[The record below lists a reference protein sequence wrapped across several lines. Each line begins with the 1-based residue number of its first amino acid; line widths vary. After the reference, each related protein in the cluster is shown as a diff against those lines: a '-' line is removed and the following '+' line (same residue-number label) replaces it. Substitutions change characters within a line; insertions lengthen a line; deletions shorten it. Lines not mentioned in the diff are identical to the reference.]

1 MSMRKYKFFLLA
13 LPFFILAVLLS
24 FTLGACK
31 MQNEPK
37 DVLPRNQSLP
47 LFNPH
52 VSDFIC
58 VVEASKVPPVD
69 VQAEDWF
76 LAARALEDPEIFVED
91 RDYKK
96 IVDLTR
102 QAAERL
108 HWKAMLNLASLYVEG
123 RDPSYGNEEAVQLV
137 EKAMLLGIP
146 AAYDR
151 MGTYYANGTGVNGD
165 ITRAYA
171 FWQKAAQMGNP
182 QAMAFLA
189 SKLKVG
195 PRSEGAGYWSNIP
208 VATKMLECAF
218 GQGNGIAA
226 YQLHFL
232 YLSPRANTGEING
245 PRNAETKKRAL
256 KVLHE
261 GVKFGCGDCANALAI
276 EFGSPFDLADMLA
289 PYVDKA
295 RGERY
300 GVLNRELGFNP
311 NARFPNLDKVLPL
324 PPADLPPWNG
334 DRDTLLHAAKG
345 VSPPPAIPQSSA
357 ASLSKTPYFLAA
369 DYALRPSGLHSVA
382 ASAPF
387 SAYWQPAQGQG
398 LTEPAR
404 LLRKGE
410 EFPHFS
416 VPDAAGKTRYGGV
429 TWEHCLTIRHNHGA
443 VEPRAARG
451 LLREVARPEPWLS
464 CACGQAC
471 PVSGVW
477 QPWVSAG
484 HPLQAIVNQY
494 WRQAWLTQ
502 GAPFPQPRRD
512 WLLDL
517 PDDEVTWHLMD
528 ASSID
533 IG

>member
-1 MSMRKYKFFLLA
+1 MKKYQNIFVCLPCSVLVVFLCIPL
-13 LPFFILAVLLS
+13 F
-24 FTLGACK
+24 ACK
-31 MQNEPK
+31 MPNDKEE
-37 DVLPRNQSLP
+37 VLPRNQSLP

-52 VSDFIC
+52 VPDFIC
-58 VVEASKVPPVD
+58 EIESNKVPPID
-69 VQAEDWF
+69 AQAEDWF
-76 LAARALEDPEIFVED
+76 LEARAMEDPEIAVED

-123 RDPSYGNEEAVQLV
+123 RDPLHGEEDAVQLV
-137 EKAMLLGIP
+137 EKAMRLGIP

-165 ITRAYA
+165 STRAYA
-171 FWQKAAQMGNP
+171 FWQKAAVMGNP
-182 QAMAFLA
+182 QAMAFLGE
-189 SKLKVG
+189 KLRAG
-195 PRSEGAGYWSNIP
+195 TDGAIPGYWANIP
-208 VATKMLECAF
+208 VAIKMMACALS
-218 GQGNGIAA
+218 QGYGPAA
-226 YQLHFL
+226 FNLHYL
-232 YLSPRANTGEING
+232 YAIPRAANGDEIG
-245 PRNAETKKRAL
+245 DRTPTTKQRAL
-256 KVLHE
+256 NVLHE
-261 GVKFGCGDCANALAI
+261 GVKFGCAECASALAI

-300 GVLNRELGFNP
+300 AVLNRALGFNP
-311 NARFPNLDKVLPL
+311 NRRFPNLDKILPL
-324 PPADLPPWNG
+324 PPADLPPWDG
-334 DRDTLLHAAKG
+334 QRKSLLDAAMG
-345 VSPPPAIPQSSA
+345 VRPPPAIPQPSA
-357 ASLSKTPYFLAA
+357 ASLSKEPYFLAA
-369 DYALRPSGLHSVA
+369 DYALRPTGLHSDA
-382 ASAPF
+382 PIAPF
-387 SAYWQPAQGQG
+387 SAYWQPAGGQG

-410 EFPHFS
+410 EFRHFS
-416 VPDAAGKTRYGGV
+416 VLDAAGKSRYGPV
-429 TWEHCLTIRHNHGA
+429 TWEQCLTIRHNHGA
-443 VEPRAARG
+443 VEPRAVHG

-477 QPWVSAG
+477 QPWVAAD

-528 ASSID
+528 MSFPE

>member
-1 MSMRKYKFFLLA
+1 M
-13 LPFFILAVLLS
+13 PND
-24 FTLGACK
+24 T
-31 MQNEPK
+31 NE
-37 DVLPRNQSLP
+37 VLPRNQSLP

-52 VSDFIC
+52 VEDFIC
-58 VVEASKVPPVD
+58 ETESSKVPPID
-69 VQAEDWF
+69 AQAEDWF
-76 LAARALEDPEIFVED
+76 LEARAMEDPEIFVED

-123 RDPSYGNEEAVQLV
+123 RDPLYGEEEAVQLV
-137 EKAMLLGIP
+137 EKAMRLGIP

-151 MGTYYANGTGVNGD
+151 MGTYYANGTSVDGD

-189 SKLKVG
+189 GKLKVG
-195 PRSEGAGYWSNIP
+195 PSSEGAGYWSNIP

-218 GQGNGIAA
+218 GQGNGLAA

-232 YLSPRANTGEING
+232 YLSPRAASGEING
-245 PRNAETKKRAL
+245 RRNAETKSRAL

-261 GVKFGCGDCANALAI
+261 GVKFGCEDCANALAI

-300 GVLNRELGFNP
+300 RMLSNALGFNP
-311 NARFPNLDKVLPL
+311 NRRFPNLDKILPL
-324 PPADLPPWNG
+324 PPADLPPWDG
-334 DRDTLLHAAKG
+334 QRKSLLDAAMG
-345 VSPPPAIPQSSA
+345 VRPPPATPQPSA
-357 ASLSKTPYFLAA
+357 ASLLQKPYFLAA
-369 DYALRPSGLHSVA
+369 DYALRPTGLHSDA
-382 ASAPF
+382 PTAPF
-387 SAYWQPAQGQG
+387 SAYWQPAAGQG

-404 LLRKGE
+404 LFRKGE
-410 EFPHFS
+410 EFRHFS
-416 VPDAAGKTRYGGV
+416 VLDADGKSRYGPV
-429 TWEHCLTIRHNHGA
+429 TWEQCLTIRHNHGA
-443 VEPRAARG
+443 VEPRAAHG
-451 LLREVARPEPWLS
+451 LLREVARPEPLLS

-477 QPWVSAG
+477 QPWVAVD

-517 PDDEVTWHLMD
+517 PDGEVTWHLMD
-528 ASSID
+528 ASIPD
-533 IG
+533 LG

>member
-1 MSMRKYKFFLLA
+1 MSMKKYKFFLLA

-31 MQNEPK
+31 MKNEPK

-58 VVEASKVPPVD
+58 AVEASKVPPID
-69 VQAEDWF
+69 AQAEDWF
-76 LAARALEDPEIFVED
+76 LEARALEDPEIFVED

-102 QAAERL
+102 QAAQRL

-123 RDPSYGNEEAVQLV
+123 RDPLYGEEEAVQLV
-137 EKAMLLGIP
+137 EKAMRLGIP

-151 MGTYYANGTGVNGD
+151 MGTYYANSTGVTGD
-165 ITRAYA
+165 ATRAYA

-189 SKLKVG
+189 DKLNVG

-208 VATKMLECAF
+208 VAIKMLECAF
-218 GQGNGIAA
+218 GQGYGPAA
-226 YQLHFL
+226 FDLH
-232 YLSPRANTGEING
+232 YVYISPRAASGKIIG
-245 PRNAETKKRAL
+245 PRNAETKNRAL
-256 KVLHE
+256 KVLQD
-261 GVKFGCGDCANALAI
+261 GVKFGSEDCANALAI
-276 EFGSPFDLADMLA
+276 EFASPFDLADMLA
-289 PYVDKA
+289 PYIDKA

-300 GVLNRELGFNP
+300 RMLSNALSFNP
-311 NARFPNLDKVLPL
+311 NRRFPNLDKILPL
-324 PPADLPPWNG
+324 PPADLPPWDG
-334 DRDTLLHAAKG
+334 QRKSLLDAAMG
-345 VSPPPAIPQSSA
+345 VSPQPAIPQPSA
-357 ASLSKTPYFLAA
+357 ASVLQKPYFLAA
-369 DYALRPSGLHSVA
+369 DYALRPTGLHSDA
-382 ASAPF
+382 PSAPF
-387 SAYWQPAQGQG
+387 SAYWQPAPGQG
-398 LTEPAR
+398 LTQPAR

-410 EFPHFS
+410 EFRHFD

-429 TWEHCLTIRHNHGA
+429 TWEQCLTIRHNHGA

-451 LLREVARPEPWLS
+451 LLRQVARPEPWLS
-464 CACGQAC
+464 CACSQAC

-477 QPWVSAG
+477 QPWVAAD

-494 WRQAWLTQ
+494 WRQAWLTR
-502 GAPFPQPRRD
+502 GAPFPRPRRD

-517 PDDEVTWHLMD
+517 PDDDVTWHLMD
-528 ASSID
+528 AT
-533 IG
+533 

>member
-1 MSMRKYKFFLLA
+1 MQKYKNFTFPLL
-13 LPFFILAVLLS
+13 FFILGVFLS

-31 MQNEPK
+31 MQNEPN
-37 DVLPRNQSLP
+37 DVSPRNQSLP

-52 VSDFIC
+52 VVDFTCEI
-58 VVEASKVPPVD
+58 EASKVPPTD
-69 VQAEDWF
+69 AQAEDWF
-76 LAARALEDPEIFVED
+76 LEARALEDPEIFVED

-102 QAAERL
+102 RAAERL

-123 RDPSYGNEEAVQLV
+123 RDPLSGSEEAVQLV
-137 EKAMLLGIP
+137 EKAMRLGIP

-189 SKLKVG
+189 DKLNVG
-195 PRSEGAGYWSNIP
+195 PRSEGTGYWSNIP

-218 GQGNGIAA
+218 GQGYGPAA
-226 YQLHFL
+226 FDLHYL
-232 YLSPRANTGEING
+232 YVSPRAASGKING
-245 PRNAETKKRAL
+245 ARNAETKGRAL
-256 KVLHE
+256 RVLHD
-261 GVKFGCGDCANALAI
+261 GVKFGCEDCANALAI

-289 PYVDKA
+289 PHIDKA

-300 GVLNRELGFNP
+300 RMLSNALGFNP
-311 NARFPNLDKVLPL
+311 NRRFPNLDKILPL
-324 PPADLPPWNG
+324 PPADLPPWDG
-334 DRDTLLHAAKG
+334 QRKSLLDAAMG
-345 VSPPPAIPQSSA
+345 VSPPPAIPKPST
-357 ASLSKTPYFLAA
+357 ASLSKEPYFLAA
-369 DYALRPSGLHSVA
+369 DYALQRTGLPSDA
-382 ASAPF
+382 AFAPF
-387 SAYWQPAQGQG
+387 SAYWRPAPGQG

-404 LLRKGE
+404 LFRKGE
-410 EFPHFS
+410 EFRHFN
-416 VPDAAGKTRYGGV
+416 VLDADGKVRYGGV
-429 TWEHCLTIRHNHGA
+429 TWEHCLTIHHNHGA

-451 LLREVARPEPWLS
+451 LLREVARPEPLPS

-477 QPWVSAG
+477 QPWVVAD

-494 WRQAWLTQ
+494 WRQTWLNR
-502 GAPFPQPRRD
+502 GAPFPRPRRD

-528 ASSID
+528 AA
-533 IG
+533 

>member
-1 MSMRKYKFFLLA
+1 MKKYKNSAFL
-13 LPFFILAVLLS
+13 PSSFILTVFLNISLI
-24 FTLGACK
+24 ACK
-31 MQNEPK
+31 MPNDKKE
-37 DVLPRNQSLP
+37 VLPRNQSLP

-52 VSDFIC
+52 VADFIC
-58 VVEASKVPPVD
+58 EIEASKVPPID
-69 VQAEDWF
+69 AQAEDWF
-76 LAARALEDPEIFVED
+76 LAARALEDPEIFVDD

-123 RDPSYGNEEAVQLV
+123 RDPLYGNEEAVQLV
-137 EKAMLLGIP
+137 EKAMRLGIP

-151 MGTYYANGTGVNGD
+151 MGTYYANGTGVHGD

-182 QAMAFLA
+182 QAMEFLA
-189 SKLKVG
+189 DKLNVG
-195 PRSEGAGYWSNIP
+195 PANEGAGYWANIP
-208 VATKMLECAF
+208 VAIKMMECAF
-218 GQGNGIAA
+218 SQGNGTVA
-226 YQLHFL
+226 YNLS
-232 YLSPRANTGEING
+232 YMYASPRTATGRVSG
-245 PRNAETKKRAL
+245 PRTPETKALAL
-256 KVLHE
+256 KVLQK
-261 GVKFGCGDCANALAI
+261 GVALGCRKCANKLKI
-276 EFGSPFDLADMLA
+276 EFGDPFDLANMLV
-289 PYVDKA
+289 PYIDKA
-295 RGERY
+295 RAERY

-345 VSPPPAIPQSSA
+345 VRPPPTVPKPSA
-357 ASLSKTPYFLAA
+357 ASLLQKPYFLPA
-369 DYALRPSGLHSVA
+369 DYALRPAGSHSDA
-382 ASAPF
+382 PRAPF
-387 SAYWQPAQGQG
+387 SAYWRPAQGQG

-404 LLRKGE
+404 LFQQGE
-410 EFPHFS
+410 EFRHFS
-416 VPDAAGKTRYGGV
+416 VLDADGNSRYGSV
-429 TWEHCLTIRHNHGA
+429 SWEPCLTIRHDHGA
-443 VEPRAARG
+443 VQPRAAPG

-477 QPWVSAG
+477 QPWVAPD

-494 WRQAWLTQ
+494 WRQAWLSQ
-502 GAPFPQPRRD
+502 GARFPQPRRD

-517 PDDEVTWHLMD
+517 PDDQVTWHLMD
-528 ASSID
+528 ASLAD
-533 IG
+533 LG

>member
-1 MSMRKYKFFLLA
+1 MKSIKKSYLSCH
-13 LPFFILAVLLS
+13 FFILAVFLTIPLI
-24 FTLGACK
+24 ACK
-31 MQNEPK
+31 MPNDK
-37 DVLPRNQSLP
+37 VLPRNQSLL

-52 VSDFIC
+52 VTDFIC
-58 VVEASKVPPVD
+58 ETEASKVPPID
-69 VQAEDWF
+69 AQAEDWF
-76 LAARALEDPEIFVED
+76 LAARALEDPEIFVGD

-123 RDPSYGNEEAVQLV
+123 RDPSHGNEEAVQLV

-151 MGTYYANGTGVNGD
+151 MGTYYANGTGVAGD
-165 ITRAYA
+165 STRAYA

-182 QAMAFLA
+182 QAMTFLA
-189 SKLKVG
+189 DKLNVG

-218 GQGNGIAA
+218 GQGYGPAA
-226 YQLHFL
+226 FDLHYL
-232 YLSPRANTGEING
+232 YVSPRAASGKING
-245 PRNAETKKRAL
+245 SRNAETKNRAL

-261 GVKFGCGDCANALAI
+261 GVKFGCEDCANALAI
-276 EFGSPFDLADMLA
+276 EFGSPFDFSNMMA
-289 PYVDKA
+289 PYIDKA

-300 GVLNRELGFNP
+300 RMLSNALGFNP
-311 NARFPNLDKVLPL
+311 NRRFPNLDKILPL

-334 DRDTLLHAAKG
+334 QRKSLLDAAMG
-345 VSPPPAIPQSSA
+345 ISPPPAIPKPSA
-357 ASLSKTPYFLAA
+357 ASLLQEPYFLDA
-369 DYALRPSGLHSVA
+369 DYALRPTGLHSDA

-398 LTEPAR
+398 LTQPAR
-404 LLRKGE
+404 LVHAGVAFR
-410 EFPHFS
+410 HFD
-416 VPDAAGKTRYGGV
+416 VADAAGKSRYGGV
-429 TWEHCLTIRHNHGA
+429 TWEQCLTIRHNHGA

-464 CACGQAC
+464 CTCAQAC

-477 QPWVSAG
+477 QPWVAPD
-484 HPLQAIVNQY
+484 HPLQGNVNQY
-494 WRQAWLTQ
+494 WRQVWLTR
-502 GAPFPQPRRD
+502 GAPFPRPRRD

-517 PDDEVTWHLMD
+517 PDDEVTWHWMD
-528 ASSID
+528 ASLQIPFD
-533 IG
+533 A

>member
-1 MSMRKYKFFLLA
+1 MKKYKNFPVP
-13 LPFFILAVLLS
+13 LPFFILAVFLI

-31 MQNEPK
+31 MSNDK
-37 DVLPRNQSLP
+37 VLPRNQTLP

-52 VSDFIC
+52 VADFVC
-58 VVEASKVPPVD
+58 ETEASKVPPID
-69 VQAEDWF
+69 AQAEDWF
-76 LAARALEDPEIFVED
+76 LEARALEDPEIFMED

-96 IVDLTR
+96 IVALTH

-123 RDPSYGNEEAVQLV
+123 RDPLHSEEEAVQLV
-137 EKAMLLGIP
+137 EKAMRLGIP

-182 QAMAFLA
+182 QAMDFL
-189 SKLKVG
+189 SDKLNVG
-195 PRSEGAGYWSNIP
+195 LANEGAGYWANIP
-208 VATKMLECAF
+208 VAIKMMECAF
-218 GQGNGIAA
+218 SQGYGPVA
-226 YQLHFL
+226 YNLS
-232 YLSPRANTGEING
+232 YMYASPRMATGRVSG
-245 PRNAETKKRAL
+245 PRTPETKALAL

-261 GVKFGCGDCANALAI
+261 GVAFGCEKCANKLTI
-276 EFGSPFDLADMLA
+276 EFGDPFDLADMLV

-300 GVLNRELGFNP
+300 AVLGNELGFNP

-345 VSPPPAIPQSSA
+345 VRPPPAVPQPSA
-357 ASLSKTPYFLAA
+357 AALLQPPYFLVA
-369 DYALRPSGLHSVA
+369 DYALRPAGWHSDA
-382 ASAPF
+382 PAAPF
-387 SAYWQPAQGQG
+387 AAYWQPVQGQG
-398 LTEPAR
+398 VTAEAQLFQQDEPFR
-404 LLRKGE
+404 
-410 EFPHFS
+410 HFS
-416 VPDAAGKTRYGGV
+416 VLDADGDSRYGGV
-429 TWEHCLTIRHNHGA
+429 SWEQCLTIRHDHGA
-443 VEPRAARG
+443 VQPRVAHG
-451 LLREVARPEPWLS
+451 LLREVARPQPWLS

-477 QPWVSAG
+477 QPWVSPD

-494 WRQAWLTQ
+494 WRQSWLTQ
-502 GAPFPQPRRD
+502 GAPFPRPRRD

-517 PDDEVTWHLMD
+517 RDDDVTWHLMD
-528 ASSID
+528 ASLPD
-533 IG
+533 LG

>member
-1 MSMRKYKFFLLA
+1 MKKYKNFPLP
-13 LPFFILAVLLS
+13 LPFFILAVFLI

-31 MQNEPK
+31 MSNDTKE
-37 DVLPRNQSLP
+37 VLPRNQSLP

-52 VSDFIC
+52 VADFIC
-58 VVEASKVPPVD
+58 EAEASKVPSID
-69 VQAEDWF
+69 AQAEDWF
-76 LAARALEDPEIFVED
+76 LEARAMEDPEIFVED

-102 QAAERL
+102 QAAQRL

-123 RDPSYGNEEAVQLV
+123 RDPLHGEEEAVQLV
-137 EKAMLLGIP
+137 EKGMRLGIP

-151 MGTYYANGTGVNGD
+151 MGTFYANSTGVDGD

-171 FWQKAAQMGNP
+171 FWQKAAVMGNH

-189 SKLKVG
+189 DKLNVG
-195 PRSEGAGYWSNIP
+195 PASEGAGYWSNIP

-218 GQGNGIAA
+218 GQGYGPAA
-226 YQLHFL
+226 FDLHYL
-232 YLSPRANTGEING
+232 YVSPRASNGKING
-245 PRNAETKKRAL
+245 SRNAETKNRAL

-261 GVKFGCGDCANALAI
+261 GVKFGCEDCANALAI

-295 RGERY
+295 RGARY
-300 GVLNRELGFNP
+300 RMLSNALGFNP
-311 NARFPNLDKVLPL
+311 NRRFPNLDKILPL
-324 PPADLPPWNG
+324 PPADLPPWDG
-334 DRDTLLHAAKG
+334 QRKSLLDAAMG
-345 VSPPPAIPQSSA
+345 VRPPPAIPKPSA
-357 ASLSKTPYFLAA
+357 ASLLQKPYFLAA
-369 DYALRPSGLHSVA
+369 DYALHPTGLHSDA
-382 ASAPF
+382 PTAPF
-387 SAYWQPAQGQG
+387 SAYWQPVAGQG

-404 LLRKGE
+404 LFRKDE
-410 EFPHFS
+410 EFRHFS
-416 VPDAAGKTRYGGV
+416 VLDADDKSRYGRV
-429 TWEHCLTIRHNHGA
+429 TWEQYLTIRHNHGA

-464 CACGQAC
+464 CACDQAC

-477 QPWVSAG
+477 QPWVAAD

-494 WRQAWLTQ
+494 WRQAWLNQ
-502 GAPFPQPRRD
+502 GAPFPRPRRD

-517 PDDEVTWHLMD
+517 PDDDVTWHLMD
-528 ASSID
+528 ASIAD
-533 IG
+533 PG

>member
-1 MSMRKYKFFLLA
+1 MIWNQSRVAAARGRCALSIFLCC
-13 LPFFILAVLLS
+13 LL
-24 FTLGACK
+24 ACK
-31 MQNEPK
+31 MPDDK
-37 DVLPRNQSLP
+37 VLPRNQSLP

-52 VSDFIC
+52 VTDFIC
-58 VVEASKVPPVD
+58 ETEASKVPPID
-69 VQAEDWF
+69 AQAEDWF
-76 LAARALEDPEIFVED
+76 LAARALEDPEIFVGD

-123 RDPSYGNEEAVQLV
+123 RDPSHGNEDAVQLV
-137 EKAMLLGIP
+137 EKAMQLGIP

-151 MGTYYANGTGVNGD
+151 MGTYYANGTGVTGD
-165 ITRAYA
+165 STRAYA

-182 QAMAFLA
+182 QAMTFLA
-189 SKLKVG
+189 DKLNVG

-218 GQGNGIAA
+218 GQGYGPAA
-226 YQLHFL
+226 FDLHYL
-232 YLSPRANTGEING
+232 YVSPRAASGKING
-245 PRNAETKKRAL
+245 SRNAETKNRAL

-261 GVKFGCGDCANALAI
+261 GVKFGCEECANALAI

-300 GVLNRELGFNP
+300 AVLNRELGFNP
-311 NARFPNLDKVLPL
+311 NARFPNLDKVVPL

-345 VSPPPAIPQSSA
+345 VRPPPAIPKPSA
-357 ASLSKTPYFLAA
+357 ASLLQEPYFLAA
-369 DYALRPSGLHSVA
+369 DYALRPTGLYSDA

-398 LTEPAR
+398 LTQPAR
-404 LLRKGE
+404 LVHAGVAFR
-410 EFPHFS
+410 HFD
-416 VPDAAGKTRYGGV
+416 VADAAGKSRYGGV
-429 TWEHCLTIRHNHGA
+429 TWEQCLTIRPNHGA

-477 QPWVSAG
+477 QPWVAAD
-484 HPLQAIVNQY
+484 HPLQANVNQY

-528 ASSID
+528 ASLPD